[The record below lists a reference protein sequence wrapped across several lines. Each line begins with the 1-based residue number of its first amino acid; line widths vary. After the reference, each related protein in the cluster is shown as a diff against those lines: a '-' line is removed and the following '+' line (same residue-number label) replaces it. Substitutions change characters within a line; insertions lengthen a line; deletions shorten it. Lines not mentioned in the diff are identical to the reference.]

1 MTMIN
6 TNNLAP
12 WNWGPDITLREH
24 YAIVD
29 NRAIADRYNRGI
41 WIFRD
46 LLATPWYRLATR
58 RAYKTQLRNLRGE
71 YRELLKSWVAD
82 HRPRRP
88 SPLPPRRAQTAM
100 PERVF
105 EVPAIT
111 TLNDPGPYDVMRD
124 EYHVDIARDEPARR
138 TRAYPYRSAAH
149 ARDVRGPRRKLWR
162 RRRISELGRSQRVR
176 HGQQHAGFRQWRWL
190 RRRKQFQRLKEAN
203 HVR

>member
-1 MTMIN
+1 MIN

-100 PERVF
+100 PERAF

-124 EYHVDIARDEPARR
+124 EYHVDIVRDEPAP
-138 TRAYPYRSAAH
+138 TRIDPLPTPATFVGHGGSFGGAGASASWDAPS
-149 ARDVRGPRRKLWR
+149 ACDTGSSTPD
-162 RRRISELGRSQRVR
+162 SGGGGGCDGGSSPSD
-176 HGQQHAGFRQWRWL
+176 
-190 RRRKQFQRLKEAN
+190 
-203 HVR
+203 